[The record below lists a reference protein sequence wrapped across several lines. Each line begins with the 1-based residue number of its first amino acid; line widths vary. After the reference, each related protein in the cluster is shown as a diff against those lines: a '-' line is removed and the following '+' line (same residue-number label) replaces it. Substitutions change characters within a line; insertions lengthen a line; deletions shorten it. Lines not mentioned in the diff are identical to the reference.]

1 MKKYKF
7 TSRGGKLILILKKED
22 TVNDKCINKLCFLI
36 FACKLTVSKNLF
48 QILNDLFFT
57 REN

>member
-1 MKKYKF
+1 MYLF
-7 TSRGGKLILILKKED
+7 VFNDYLVVFHLQVLRALFFDVVKLNF
-22 TVNDKCINKLCFLI
+22 VFLI